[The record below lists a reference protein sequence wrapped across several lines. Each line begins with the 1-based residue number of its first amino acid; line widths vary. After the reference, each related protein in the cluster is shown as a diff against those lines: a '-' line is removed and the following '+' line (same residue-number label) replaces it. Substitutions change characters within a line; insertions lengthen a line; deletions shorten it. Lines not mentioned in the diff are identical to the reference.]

1 MGPAANRAHF
11 GDQPKQASA
20 VSLINRPG
28 DFNGWQVQEP
38 DRPRA
43 DPENVFDELKHAW
56 GFRGFCAK
64 SRAPPRARR
73 ALLLRVDQPGTLF
86 GRLDV
91 PQTGRGQTRATRG
104 FLNHRR
110 SRPIR
115 PAEGHWGLDERRLGP
130 TLAGGFS
137 AFPRADTSPPHC
149 AAVKMERARTG
160 VRPGESSAGRRLNP
174 IFQPRIEG

>member
-1 MGPAANRAHF
+1 MGAAANRAHF

-43 DPENVFDELKHAW
+43 DPENVFDELKQAW
-56 GFRGFCAK
+56 GFRGFCTK
-64 SRAPPRARR
+64 SRAPPEPVAPSSSGLVNRGRSLGAWTSPKQAGAKRARR
-73 ALLLRVDQPGTLF
+73 GV
-86 GRLDV
+86 
-91 PQTGRGQTRATRG
+91 
-104 FLNHRR
+104 FLITAGPVRSDRR
-110 SRPIR
+110 KDI
-115 PAEGHWGLDERRLGP
+115 WGLDERRLGP